1 MKKQQPPYPR
11 FGECISALA
20 GAINADKTGSDVG
33 RFAREGDFDW
43 ERLDT
48 VIAELLVDHSATVVG
63 DPAHQIFARWVS
75 SVRSA
80 YTQLVLGVSLDTLGR
95 NDALPVLVQH
105 FFAPA
110 GGQLLQQVSAD
121 IPGPDLQRLLADSQ
135 QPLQVTFEW
144 LDSAVGGPVEKLLYP
159 GSTGSARVE
168 QEKVR
173 KWRTGTDIPSA
184 QSIKLFYRRLIE
196 CWKPIPACPVWLL
209 IASALSRLERQS
221 ARPLRSLMLPYA
233 QGTTPPSRTVEELLS
248 ELVVRAGQAWPELA
262 EPGLQL
268 WHDLRRTS
276 AKQPGD
282 RNRTWQQIEALERL
296 ATTSDPEG
304 RTVYHYS
311 WMKGRWH
318 VLSGQYEEALP
329 HYKQAFE
336 QACYRA
342 GHQVKDI
349 IAEASCL
356 SAFLCFPADL
366 SKRPPFLKQ
375 LKNVGIALG
384 LYRKPVTRS
393 VLEDWELDQL
403 ALQLPLLFP
412 ACGRFTECQ
421 QDLADGP
428 IQGWLFINR
437 DAISKMKP
445 DLKTPSRVRAVHS
458 ADGQVRRWPQLRLFA
473 SFGLVEQ
480 VEALLD
486 AGASVDD
493 LDSSNSSALLC
504 ALQHAE
510 QTGRR
515 EVLDLL
521 LVQPHQRATIN
532 AMTQRKRLTPLMCA
546 IDLGLPDVVAALLM
560 QGADVEQRALT
571 DNQSPLYY
579 LVSQLSGWLNPT
591 QMLVTLT
598 ARMMQEPDLVLQD
611 TLRRF
616 GFGSAGAF
624 GSNTTA
630 LQSNQELAVAVAKA
644 LVDQHVSR
652 QSVPKL
658 MRIAATLLEAGANP
672 NASHKYPVPGRTP
685 LMLAAESDLP
695 ELFDLM
701 IQHGGDPLK
710 PDAHGKDSWQIA
722 RAFQSRRV
730 LNYLSRSSC

>member
-1 MKKQQPPYPR
+1 MTMTRQQPPYPR

-20 GAINADKTGSDVG
+20 GAIDANKTGSDVG
-33 RFAREGDFDW
+33 RLAREGDFDW

-48 VIAELLVDHSATVVG
+48 VIADLLVDSSATVVG

-75 SVRSA
+75 SVLSA
-80 YTQLVLGVSLDTLGR
+80 YTRLVLGVSLDTLGR

-110 GGQLLQQVSAD
+110 GGELLQQVSAE

-144 LDSAVGGPVEKLLYP
+144 LDCAVGGPVEKLLYP

-184 QSIKLFYRRLIE
+184 QSVKLFYRRLIE
-196 CWKPIPACPVWLL
+196 CWKPIPACPVWLM

-221 ARPLRSLMLPYA
+221 ATPLRSLMLPYA
-233 QGTTPPSRTVEELLS
+233 QGSTPPGRPVEELLS
-248 ELVVRAGQAWPELA
+248 ELVVRVGQTWPELA
-262 EPGLQL
+262 EPGRQL

-282 RNRTWQQIEALERL
+282 QERTWQQIEALERL

-304 RTVYHYS
+304 RTSYHYS

-318 VLSGQYEEALP
+318 VLSGQYQEALP
-329 HYKQAFE
+329 HYKMAFE

-349 IAEASCL
+349 ISEASCL
-356 SAFLCFPADL
+356 SAFLP
-366 SKRPPFLKQ
+366 KERVFLKQ
-375 LKNVGIALG
+375 LKHAGITLG
-384 LYRKPVTRS
+384 LYRKPEAGS

-403 ALQLPLLFP
+403 ALQLPLEFP
-412 ACGRFTECQ
+412 ACGRFAECQ
-421 QDLADGP
+421 QDLADEP
-428 IQGWLFINR
+428 IQGWLFIDR
-437 DAISKMKP
+437 DAISKLKP

-480 VEALLD
+480 VEDLLD

-493 LDSSNSSALLC
+493 LDSSNASALLC

-521 LVQPHQRATIN
+521 LDKPHQRATIN
-532 AMTQRKRLTPLMCA
+532 AVTRRKQLTPLMCA
-546 IDLGLPDVVAALLM
+546 IDLGLPDVVETLVM

-571 DNQSPLYY
+571 DSQSPLYY
-579 LVSQLSGWLNPT
+579 LVSRLSGRVNPT
-591 QMLVTLT
+591 RMLVTLT

-616 GFGSAGAF
+616 GVGVAGAF
-624 GSNTTA
+624 GSNSAA
-630 LQSNQELAVAVAKA
+630 LRSHQELAIAVAKA

-652 QSVPKL
+652 QSGSKL
-658 MRIAATLLEAGANP
+658 MRIAATLLDVGANP

-701 IQHGGDPLK
+701 IQRGGDPLR
-710 PDAHGKDSWQIA
+710 PDAHGQDSWQIA